1 MSDTHTQGIPRLH
14 DMDALRAFAMLL
26 GIMLHCALSFSG
38 EPWVVQDLKTNG
50 MFGWI
55 NGAIHG
61 FRMPLFMLVSGFF
74 TMMLWRRRG
83 LKALLKQRF
92 QRIVIPLVLA
102 MLTVIPAL
110 HWASTWAIETSLRQ
124 DARRRASP
132 GATSDLVETV
142 RQDDLAGLERLLT
155 GGADPNTIDAEFGV
169 PTLTW
174 AAMYGNVPAAK
185 LLLDH
190 GAQVNGTDKD
200 GYGPLHGAA
209 FLGHAEM
216 LDLLLQRGA
225 DPGLRSKRGETP
237 RDSAKAD
244 WGATKFIADIVR
256 IPLRA
261 REDLE
266 GGRAECRQLLA
277 RSSGE
282 PEEVEANAGSQ
293 GWGLDAIRK
302 GYAGFLSSDRFLVR
316 LRPDWDPFHLVL
328 SSVFDHL
335 WFLWFLCW
343 FVAGFALLALLAERL
358 AVPGLPRWLIISPLR
373 LIWLLP
379 LTMVP
384 QLVMGV
390 FTPSFGPDTSTGLIP
405 QPHLLVYYGIFFGF
419 GALYFDCDDR
429 DGRLGRWWWASIP
442 LALLAWPVGIFT
454 IGQTVATG
462 VAQVVFTW
470 GMTFGM
476 IGLFRRFLARENR
489 TIRYVSDSA
498 YWLYLTHLPLVILL
512 QLWVRE
518 WELSAPLKFLL
529 IFALVTGFLMIVYD
543 MMVRYTWLGRI
554 LNGPRTRRV
563 RVPVSGTESAIAG

>member
-1 MSDTHTQGIPRLH
+1 MSDTHTPGIPRLH

-26 GIMLHCALSFSG
+26 GIVLHCALSFSG
-38 EPWVVQDLKTNG
+38 EPWVVQDLKTNA

-55 NGAIHG
+55 NGAIHC

-83 LKALLKQRF
+83 LKALLTQRF
-92 QRIVIPLVLA
+92 QRIVIPLVLG
-102 MLTVIPAL
+102 MITVIPAL
-110 HWASTWAIETSLRQ
+110 HWASTWAIEVTVRQ
-124 DARRRASP
+124 DARRRASA

-142 RQDDLAGLERLLT
+142 RQDDLASLERLLT

-190 GAQVNGTDKD
+190 GAQVNGADKD

-225 DPGLRSKRGETP
+225 DPGLRSKRGETA
-237 RDSAKAD
+237 RASAGAD
-244 WGATKFIADIVR
+244 WGMTRFIAGIVR

-266 GGRAECRQLLA
+266 GGRAECRRLLA
-277 RSSGE
+277 RSTGD
-282 PEEVEANAGSQ
+282 PEDPGTSQ
-293 GWGLDAIRK
+293 EGQHRGLEAIRK
-302 GYAGFLSSDRFLVR
+302 GYSAFLSSDRFQIR
-316 LRPDWDPFHLVL
+316 LAAGHEPFHLIL
-328 SSVFDHL
+328 SPVFDHL

-343 FVAGFALLALLAERL
+343 FVSIFAVLALLAERFP
-358 AVPGLPRWLIISPLR
+358 VPAIPRWMILSPMR
-373 LIWLLP
+373 WVWLLP
-379 LTMVP
+379 LTMIP
-384 QLVMGV
+384 QLLMGV
-390 FTPSFGPDTSTGLIP
+390 FAASFGPDTSTGILP

-419 GALYFDCDDR
+419 GALYYDCDDR
-429 DGRLGRWWWASIP
+429 AGRLGRWWWASIP
-442 LALLAWPVGIFT
+442 LALLAWPVGVFT

-476 IGLFRRFLARENR
+476 IGLFRRFLAKENR

-518 WELSAPLKFLL
+518 WELAAPFKFLL
-529 IFALVTGFLMIVYD
+529 IFVLVTGFLLVLYETL
-543 MMVRYTWLGRI
+543 VRYTWLGRI

>member
-26 GIMLHCALSFSG
+26 GIVLHCALSFSG

-190 GAQVNGTDKD
+190 GAQVNGADKD

-225 DPGLRSKRGETP
+225 DPGLRSKRGETA
-237 RDSAKAD
+237 RASAGAD
-244 WGATKFIADIVR
+244 WGMTRFIAGIVR

-266 GGRAECRQLLA
+266 GGRAECRRLLA
-277 RSSGE
+277 RSTGD
-282 PEEVEANAGSQ
+282 PEDPGTSQ
-293 GWGLDAIRK
+293 EGQHRGLEAIRK
-302 GYAGFLSSDRFLVR
+302 GYSAFLSSDRFQIR
-316 LRPDWDPFHLVL
+316 LAAGHEPFHLIL
-328 SSVFDHL
+328 SPVFDHL

-343 FVAGFALLALLAERL
+343 FVSIFAMLALLAERFP
-358 AVPGLPRWLIISPLR
+358 VPAIPRWMILSPMR
-373 LIWLLP
+373 WVWLLP
-379 LTMVP
+379 LTMIP
-384 QLVMGV
+384 QLLMGV
-390 FTPSFGPDTSTGLIP
+390 FAASFGPDTSTGILP

-419 GALYFDCDDR
+419 GALYYDCDDR
-429 DGRLGRWWWASIP
+429 AGRLGRWWWASIP
-442 LALLAWPVGIFT
+442 LALLAWPVGVFT

-476 IGLFRRFLARENR
+476 IGLFRRFLAKENR

-518 WELSAPLKFLL
+518 WELAAPFKFLL
-529 IFALVTGFLMIVYD
+529 IFVLVTGFLLVLYETL
-543 MMVRYTWLGRI
+543 VRYTWLGRI

>member
-26 GIMLHCALSFSG
+26 GIVLHCALSFSG
-38 EPWVVQDLKTNG
+38 EPWVVQDLKTNA

-55 NGAIHG
+55 NGAIHC

-83 LKALLKQRF
+83 LKALLTQRF
-92 QRIVIPLVLA
+92 QRIVIPLVLG
-102 MLTVIPAL
+102 MITVIPAL
-110 HWASTWAIETSLRQ
+110 HWASTWAIEVTVRQ
-124 DARRRASP
+124 DARRRASA

-142 RQDDLAGLERLLT
+142 RQDDLASLERLLT
-155 GGADPNTIDAEFGV
+155 GGADPNTIDAEFSV

-174 AAMYGNVPAAK
+174 AAMYGNVPTAK

-190 GAQVNGTDKD
+190 GAQVNGADKD

-225 DPGLRSKRGETP
+225 DPGLRSKRGETA
-237 RDSAKAD
+237 RASAGAD
-244 WGATKFIADIVR
+244 WGMTRFIAGIVR

-266 GGRAECRQLLA
+266 GGRAECRRLLA
-277 RSSGE
+277 RSTGD
-282 PEEVEANAGSQ
+282 PEDPGTSQ
-293 GWGLDAIRK
+293 EGQHRGLEAIRK
-302 GYAGFLSSDRFLVR
+302 GYSAFLSSDRFQIR
-316 LRPDWDPFHLVL
+316 LAAGHEPFHLIL
-328 SSVFDHL
+328 SPVFDHL

-343 FVAGFALLALLAERL
+343 FVSIFAVLALLAERFP
-358 AVPGLPRWLIISPLR
+358 VPAIPRWMILSPMR
-373 LIWLLP
+373 WVWLLP
-379 LTMVP
+379 LTMIP
-384 QLVMGV
+384 QLLMGV
-390 FTPSFGPDTSTGLIP
+390 FAASFGPDTSTGILP

-419 GALYFDCDDR
+419 GALYYDCDDR
-429 DGRLGRWWWASIP
+429 AGRLGRWWWASIP
-442 LALLAWPVGIFT
+442 LALLAWPVGVFT

-476 IGLFRRFLARENR
+476 IGLFRRFLAKENR

-518 WELSAPLKFLL
+518 WELAAPFKFLL
-529 IFALVTGFLMIVYD
+529 IFVLVTGFLLVLYETL
-543 MMVRYTWLGRI
+543 VRYTWLGRI